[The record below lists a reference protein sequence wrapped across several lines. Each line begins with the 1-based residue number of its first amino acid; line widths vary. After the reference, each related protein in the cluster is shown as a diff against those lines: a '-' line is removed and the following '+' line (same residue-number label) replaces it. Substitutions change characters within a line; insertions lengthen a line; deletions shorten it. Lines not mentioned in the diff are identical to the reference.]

1 MSSFHI
7 IGTGCC
13 GFLRAYQI
21 LKNHIPL
28 KYKGGRGK
36 YQNSFQNWNDSE
48 LIWDSESLS
57 KEERLRR
64 VSQHDTVTNITHSY
78 LKYVP
83 EFLELNP
90 NLKFLCLKGEKYH
103 SIFK

>member
-13 GFLRAYQI
+13 GFLRAYQT

-28 KYKGGRGK
+28 NYKGGKGK
-36 YQNSFQNWNDSE
+36 YQNSFQNWNDSG
-48 LIWDSESLS
+48 LVWDIESLS
-57 KEERLRR
+57 KEERVRR
-64 VSQHDTVTNITHSY
+64 VSQHDATTNITHSY

-83 EFLELNP
+83 EFVALDP
-90 NLKFLCLKGEKYH
+90 NLNFLCLKGDKHH
-103 SIFK
+103 SILI

>member
-28 KYKGGRGK
+28 KYKG
-36 YQNSFQNWNDSE
+36 E
-48 LIWDSESLS
+48 
-57 KEERLRR
+57 KE
-64 VSQHDTVTNITHSY
+64 NI
-78 LKYVP
+78 KIV
-83 EFLELNP
+83 
-90 NLKFLCLKGEKYH
+90 
-103 SIFK
+103 FKIGIIVG